1 LTLTVS
7 KKTFHDEREQYEKHK
22 VFLYKE
28 DFEKFTDKLNVAIA
42 EIQKIKSEREI
53 DTEDSVAEY
62 SSVTFEEL

>member
-1 LTLTVS
+1 
-7 KKTFHDEREQYEKHK
+7 

-28 DFEKFTDKLNVAIA
+28 DFEKFTDGLNEAIA

-53 DTEDSVAEY
+53 DTEDSGAEY

>member
-7 KKTFHDEREQYEKHK
+7 KKTFYDEREQYEKHK

-28 DFEKFTDKLNVAIA
+28 DFEKFTDGLNEAIA

-53 DTEDSVAEY
+53 DTEDSVVGF